1 MKDWNLSLLNILFDT
16 DMQKQLLSLRIE
28 KDWKLSQFMSLSQS
42 KKDNTEKIIKFN
54 FQWIVKHLISKAP
67 RCQLPKSSFGSVK

>member
-16 DMQKQLLSLRIE
+16 DMQKQLQSLRIE
-28 KDWKLSQFMSLSQS
+28 KGWKLSQFMSLSQS

-54 FQWIVKHLISKAP
+54 FQSIVKHLISKAP